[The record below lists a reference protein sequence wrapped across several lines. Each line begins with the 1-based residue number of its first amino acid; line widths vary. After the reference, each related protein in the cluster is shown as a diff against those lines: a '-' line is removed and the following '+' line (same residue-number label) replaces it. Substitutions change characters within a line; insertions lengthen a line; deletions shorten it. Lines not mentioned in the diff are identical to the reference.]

1 MIPIIQWQD
10 FNINITLLLVALSEK
25 FNIIFN

>member
-1 MIPIIQWQD
+1 MIPIIEWQD
-10 FNINITLLLVALSEK
+10 FTINITLLLIALSEK